1 MAGQIRMTPETMRTR
16 ATEVRHQ
23 GETFQEVIGRMHGI
37 ITELQSEWEGAA
49 STAFAE
55 QFYRLK
61 PAFNEMRQLIDN
73 IGMQLDQTA
82 NAVEQMDNQIAG
94 QFR

>member
-49 STAFAE
+49 SQAFAE
-55 QFYRLK
+55 
-61 PAFNEMRQLIDN
+61 
-73 IGMQLDQTA
+73 
-82 NAVEQMDNQIAG
+82 
-94 QFR
+94 